1 MGFQPWLKPE
11 ITPNDIESGQHLR
24 YNFVARKPNRKGLA
38 AIYRQEIIRDITLFT
53 SRGAASFY
61 DKLFASLDFEL
72 PRAKT
77 GRTGFPK
84 EAMLCAAIVMKCEGF
99 DYITDLRDYLEN
111 NLLIAHYCGFDITK
125 PLPSYWTFERFIKGT
140 NNGDLKD
147 VMASLVRKLY
157 DLGVVDASF
166 IGLDSTPNMANTA
179 QNNPKS
185 FAKNKFRKDNHPKAD
200 PDCALGVHTASNQ
213 HNEKNCEFFWGYKN
227 HILVDCIS
235 GLPLY
240 ELTTPANVHD
250 ASVTEDILAGAKA
263 VLPIDEC
270 TFIGDKAYDE
280 KHVYNTVRELYHGD
294 AVIPLN
300 KRNTK
305 NPAKLPSGN
314 PVCEAG
320 LAMHKDGKTRSEGR
334 LRQKFCCPFR
344 NAKSGEC
351 PCNHKNWNNGKK
363 NRGCTKYKTIPDDY
377 RLSIDRECLRF
388 KRVYALRS
396 ECERYNSRFKSAGQ
410 ERLWVRNA
418 NSAANLNTIAH
429 IAALAVAYAAVTDN
443 SRHSYRSVKALR
455 RAG

>member
-1 MGFQPWLKPE
+1 
-11 ITPNDIESGQHLR
+11 
-24 YNFVARKPNRKGLA
+24 
-38 AIYRQEIIRDITLFT
+38 
-53 SRGAASFY
+53 
-61 DKLFASLDFEL
+61 
-72 PRAKT
+72 
-77 GRTGFPK
+77 
-84 EAMLCAAIVMKCEGF
+84 MLCAVIVMKCEGF
-99 DYITDLRDYLEN
+99 GYITDLRDYLDN
-111 NLLIAHYCGFDITK
+111 NRLIAHYCGFDITK
-125 PLPSYWTFERFIKGT
+125 PLPSYWTFERFIKET
-140 NNGDLKD
+140 NNGDLKG

-185 FAKNKFRKDNHPKAD
+185 FQKNKFSKDNHPKAD

-213 HNEKNCEFFWGYKN
+213 HNEKNYEFYWGYKN

-250 ASVTEDILAGAKA
+250 ASVTEDILAGAKE

-280 KHVYNTVRELYHGD
+280 KHVYSTVRELYHGD

-305 NPAKLPSGN
+305 DPAKLPSGN
-314 PVCEAG
+314 PICAAG
-320 LAMHKDGKTRSEGR
+320 LAMNRDGKTTDGHGG

-344 NAKSGEC
+344 KSKSGQC
-351 PCNHKNWNNGKK
+351 PCNHRNWNNGKK
-363 NRGCTKYKTIPDDY
+363 NRGCTKYKAIPDDY

-396 ECERYNSRFKSAGQ
+396 ECERYNSRFKATGQ
-410 ERLWVRNA
+410 ERLWIRNA

-429 IAALAVAYAAVTDN
+429 ITALAAAFAAVMNN
-443 SRHSYRSVKALR
+443 SRHSYRSAKALR